1 MMRITGAALTVTH
14 VPVRRPHKMNIGTT
28 HYQELVLVELRTD
41 EGLSGWG
48 EVPHMVRHSLKG
60 ESTGTVVSMLRE
72 FLIPAVVGLDPRD
85 LEAVHARMARVP
97 WNYRAKS
104 GIDLACFDLA
114 GKAMGVPAY
123 RLLGGRVRDR
133 VGLSWSIPI
142 VEPAVGIEEAQAMV
156 ERGWRIIKVKL
167 GRPRWDEDVAAARA
181 IRRALPASVS
191 VRLDA
196 NQAFDTKT
204 AIRVAR
210 ALEDEGLDFFE
221 QPTPVGDLEGLRT
234 VKEATTL
241 PVMADESCTTVDDA
255 VALARARAADLFSI
269 YVCSP
274 GGLLPAK
281 KIAIIGETAGIG
293 GYVGGALEG
302 PLGTA
307 AALHL
312 AASSPGITLGCEQV
326 GAYLLVEDLAADPM
340 PMEDG
345 ALCVP
350 EAPGLGVSLNPVL
363 VAKYQVERVE
373 VAG

>member
-1 MMRITGAALTVTH
+1 MRITGAQLVVTK

-28 HYQELVLVELRTD
+28 LHQELVLVELRTD

-60 ESTGTVVSMLRE
+60 ESTGTVLSMLRE
-72 FLIPAVVGLDPRD
+72 FLIPAVVGADPRD
-85 LEAVHARMARVP
+85 FEGVHMRMAHIP

-123 RLLGGRVRDR
+123 RLLGGRVRER

-142 VEPAVGIEEAQAMV
+142 TDAATGIAEAEAMIA
-156 ERGWRIIKVKL
+156 RGWRIIKVKL
-167 GRPRWDEDVAAARA
+167 GRPRWEEDVAVARR
-181 IRRALPASVS
+181 IREALPPEVS

-196 NQAFDTKT
+196 NQAFDVKT

-210 ALEDEGLDFFE
+210 ALEDAGIDFFE
-221 QPTPVGDLEGLRT
+221 QPTPVGDFEGLRAVT
-234 VKEATTL
+234 GATTL
-241 PVMADESCTTVDDA
+241 RIMADESCTTVDDA
-255 VALARARAADLFSI
+255 VALARMRAADLFSI
-269 YVCSP
+269 YVSSP
-274 GGLLPAK
+274 GGLLPAR
-281 KIAIIGETAGIG
+281 KIAVIGETAGIG

-312 AASSPGITLGCEQV
+312 AAASPGISLGCEQV
-326 GAYLLVEDLAADPM
+326 GAYLLVEDLAADPI

-345 ALCVP
+345 ALRVP
-350 EAPGLGVSLNPVL
+350 DAPGLGVQMDPTL
-363 VAKYQVERVE
+363 VAKYEIARME
-373 VAG
+373 VQA